1 MTAKDV
7 SDYGEQVTARCER
20 VLGTVLRAIG
30 APWRDR
36 VCLVGGLV
44 PRYLLPGVVDPLT
57 GAHVGSTDVDMAL
70 GLAVGGRLGGAYRTL
85 EKNLKGAGLA
95 RYKRSSWQWSV
106 EVDDHVVVLELLGDD
121 AATPSGTL
129 FRPKVTPPAGSG
141 NLELLCVRGV
151 ELALRDAVLVEREIE
166 LLDGAYSTVQ
176 IQIAGLA
183 PFVMLKAAAYLDR
196 RDPKDVYDLLFVLR
210 NWPGGPK
217 EAAAAIA
224 ASPIAAEDLLVDSLA
239 RLAGDF
245 SSANH
250 AGPRDYERFVGAA
263 PRSPGAAALRDEA
276 LLIWHEFSRALSP
289 STP

>member
-1 MTAKDV
+1 MAGKDL

-20 VLGTVLRAIG
+20 VLGTVLRGIG

-70 GLAVGGRLGGAYRTL
+70 GLALEGQLGGAYRTL
-85 EKNLKGAGLA
+85 ENNLKRAGLA
-95 RYKRSSWQWSV
+95 RHRGSSWQWSI
-106 EVDDHVVVLELLGDD
+106 EVDGHVVMLELLGED
-121 AATPSGTL
+121 AATPSGSL

-151 ELALRDAVLVEREIE
+151 ELALRDPVVVEREIE

-176 IQIAGLA
+176 IRVAGLA
-183 PFVMLKAAAYLDR
+183 PFVTLKATAYLDR
-196 RDPKDVYDLLFVLR
+196 RLAKDVYDLLFVLR
-210 NWPGGPK
+210 NWPGGPG
-217 EAAAAIA
+217 EAARVIA
-224 ASPIAAEDLLVDSLA
+224 NSPIATEELLHDSLG

-245 SSANH
+245 ISANH
-250 AGPRDYERFVGAA
+250 AGPRDYEGFVAPG
-263 PRSPGAAALRDEA
+263 PRSSEAAALRDEA
-276 LLIWHEFSRALSP
+276 LLIWHDFSSSFSP
-289 STP
+289 

>member
-1 MTAKDV
+1 MAGKDL

-20 VLGTVLRAIG
+20 VLGSVLRGIG

-70 GLAVGGRLGGAYRTL
+70 GLAFEGHPGGAYRTL
-85 EKNLKGAGLA
+85 ENNLKRAGLA
-95 RYKRSSWQWSV
+95 RYKGSSWQWSI
-106 EVDDHVVVLELLGDD
+106 EVDGHVVVLELLGDD
-121 AATPSGTL
+121 SATPSGTL

-151 ELALRDAVLVEREIE
+151 ELALRDAVLIEREMQ
-166 LLDGAYSTVQ
+166 LLDGAYSTVE
-176 IQIAGLA
+176 IRVAGLA

-196 RDPKDVYDLLFVLR
+196 RVAKDVYDLLFVLR
-210 NWPGGPK
+210 NWPGGPR
-217 EAAAAIA
+217 EAALVIA
-224 ASPIAAEDLLVDSLA
+224 GSPIATEELLLESLG

-245 SSANH
+245 ASANH
-250 AGPRDYERFVGAA
+250 AGPRDYEGFVAPG
-263 PRSPGAAALRDEA
+263 PRSPDAAALRDEA
-276 LLIWHEFSRALSP
+276 LLIWYEFNSAFSP
-289 STP
+289 PRS

>member
-1 MTAKDV
+1 MNAKDV

-20 VLGTVLRAIG
+20 VLGTVLRTIG

-70 GLAVGGRLGGAYRTL
+70 GLAIGGRLGGAYRTL
-85 EKNLKGAGLA
+85 ENNLKRAGLT
-95 RYKRSSWQWSV
+95 RHRGSSWQWSI
-106 EVDDHVVVLELLGDD
+106 EVDNHVVVLELLGEDGD
-121 AATPSGTL
+121 TPSGTL

-151 ELALRDAVLVEREIE
+151 ELALRDSVVVEREIE
-166 LLDGAYSTVQ
+166 LLDGAYSAVR
-176 IQIAGLA
+176 IRVAGLA

-196 RDPKDVYDLLFVLR
+196 RNAKDVYDLLVVLR
-210 NWPGGPK
+210 NWPGGPR

-224 ASPIAAEDLLVDSLA
+224 ASPIAAEELLIESLA
-239 RLAGDF
+239 RLAGDLT
-245 SSANH
+245 SADH

-263 PRSPGAAALRDEA
+263 PRSPLGAALRDEA
-276 LLIWHEFSRALSP
+276 LLIWHEFASR
-289 STP
+289 